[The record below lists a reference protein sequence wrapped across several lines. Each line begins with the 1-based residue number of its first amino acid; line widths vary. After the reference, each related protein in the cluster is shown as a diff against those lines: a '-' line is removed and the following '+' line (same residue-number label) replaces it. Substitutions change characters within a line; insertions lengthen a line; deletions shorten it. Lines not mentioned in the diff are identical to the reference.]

1 MNTGVVV
8 FLQKSSGAKVF
19 WSQPV
24 QNFFFLVDS
33 GKSRESILNVG
44 SKIVQHVT
52 TIVQAYVICSFRMW
66 DSILVLHME
75 QVAWKIFMIAAF
87 ICENEFYLYKRQ
99 FSVPSSVLMDKGI
112 LFLTTHNE

>member
-1 MNTGVVV
+1 MGSGLMNTGVVL

-75 QVAWKIFMIAAF
+75 QVAWKIFMIAPF
-87 ICENEFYLYKRQ
+87 ICENEFYWKIKFLV
-99 FSVPSSVLMDKGI
+99 FGNVI
-112 LFLTTHNE
+112 LKFDE